1 MVRMWSEGN
10 IHALLVGINIG
21 AATMENSMVV
31 PKKIKND
38 TIVQSSN
45 FTSVFF
51 AKVVWKD
58 IYTHMFIEALFTIAK
73 IWKQPQCPSV
83 DEWIK
88 KICVYVC
95 VHACVYMWV

>member
-51 AKVVWKD
+51 AKVV
-58 IYTHMFIEALFTIAK
+58 
-73 IWKQPQCPSV
+73 
-83 DEWIK
+83 
-88 KICVYVC
+88 
-95 VHACVYMWV
+95 